1 MRFTISFCGTCESNV
16 SIIIAVYKCNATTEK
31 LRDTVSDQFLQKVPV
46 GFTSDEYCNF
56 SIRYKLFV
64 SERGFVSQYGSC
76 KRFFILSRHY
86 LSSNGSSVE
95 TEKVLETIKLYCY
108 VCRVWLAKCWKI
120 QQLACLYSTTYIY
133 VQQNIFLF
141 HSLQLYSTFCIYVQ
155 QYAFSFHIQLNYF
168 HSTTIFIQLQ

>member
-1 MRFTISFCGTCESNV
+1 MGGHPMRFTISFCGTCESNV

-76 KRFFILSRHY
+76 KRCFILSRHY
-86 LSSNGSSVE
+86 LSSNG
-95 TEKVLETIKLYCY
+95 LLG
-108 VCRVWLAKCWKI
+108 
-120 QQLACLYSTTYIY
+120 
-133 VQQNIFLF
+133 
-141 HSLQLYSTFCIYVQ
+141 
-155 QYAFSFHIQLNYF
+155 
-168 HSTTIFIQLQ
+168 